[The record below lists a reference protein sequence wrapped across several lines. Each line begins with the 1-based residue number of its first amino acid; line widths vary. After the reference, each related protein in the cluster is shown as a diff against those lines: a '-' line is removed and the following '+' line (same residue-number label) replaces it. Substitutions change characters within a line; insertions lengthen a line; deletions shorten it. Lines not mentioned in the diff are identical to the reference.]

1 MCFSKEKKRK
11 QKQVCLGYQCETL
24 KQHDATEKKQHF
36 LRHITHSRK
45 VQRLREY
52 YATTSERERQRQR
65 NDDDN
70 TNNVFAFF
78 EGDVVKKEFVVV
90 FVF

>member
-1 MCFSKEKKRK
+1 M
-11 QKQVCLGYQCETL
+11 CLGYQCETL

-36 LRHITHSRK
+36 LRHIAHCEKYNAFKNESTT
-45 VQRLREY
+45 RLLQ
-52 YATTSERERQRQR
+52 RERQRQR

>member
-1 MCFSKEKKRK
+1 MRNPKTARRNRKEAALFKTHR
-11 QKQVCLGYQCETL
+11 TL
-24 KQHDATEKKQHF
+24 FAKSTTLNES
-36 LRHITHSRK
+36 TT
-45 VQRLREY
+45 RLLQ
-52 YATTSERERQRQR
+52 RERQRQR

>member
-1 MCFSKEKKRK
+1 MRNPKTARRNRKEAALFKTHRT
-11 QKQVCLGYQCETL
+11 LCEKYNAFKNEST
-24 KQHDATEKKQHF
+24 T
-36 LRHITHSRK
+36 
-45 VQRLREY
+45 RLLQ
-52 YATTSERERQRQR
+52 RERQRQR